1 MYSIFLMIS
10 EVGEEK
16 VLVPL
21 QEKLT
26 ICHQQVV
33 IIPTVIEQQVVFV
46 GWLADYTNNPP
57 TWGE

>member
-1 MYSIFLMIS
+1 MIS

-33 IIPTVIEQQVVFV
+33 IIPTVIEQQVVSV

-57 TWGE
+57 TWGRII